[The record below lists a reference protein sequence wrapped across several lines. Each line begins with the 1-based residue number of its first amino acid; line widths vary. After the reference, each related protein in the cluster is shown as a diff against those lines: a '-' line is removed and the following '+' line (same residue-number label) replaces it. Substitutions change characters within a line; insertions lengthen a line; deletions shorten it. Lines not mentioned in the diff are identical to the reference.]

1 MPESYKEDRRPAQ
14 QWYWNDW
21 FSAFDVRNC
30 SLAARGLWIDMLGI
44 MWKAEIRGTLTVNGK
59 QPDNKTLAN
68 IVGSSASEI
77 KPLLK
82 ELETNNVFSRL
93 DDGTIICRRMFRE
106 SAKKGDISK
115 IRSKA
120 GKEGAKK
127 RWQTD
132 GKPMAKHGKNNL
144 PLTKGNGKPMAKTT
158 EVGDSKA
165 SKEKMAKMAASTS
178 SSSSTSTSTSN
189 QRVGSGTKK
198 TPDPPHLRIKFNF
211 KKKEWQGI
219 IDEDTERWKKS
230 FPDVDIGY
238 HVFTRMV
245 DWIISNPRKGR
256 KKNYARFINNW
267 LSDEQEKFDLKNA
280 RKHEDDERA
289 KEWLKEKD

>member
-1 MPESYKEDRRPAQ
+1 MPESYKEDERPAQ

-30 SLAARGLWIDMLGI
+30 CLAARGLWIDMLGI

-68 IVGSSASEI
+68 IVGSSVSEI

-106 SAKKGDISK
+106 SAKKDDISK

-127 RWQTD
+127 RWRNH
-132 GKPMAKHGKNNL
+132 GKPMAKHGKKNL
-144 PLTKGNGKPMAKTT
+144 PLANENGKPMAKTT
-158 EVGDSKA
+158 EVKDSKP
-165 SKEKMAKMAASTS
+165 SEEKMAKMAASS
-178 SSSSTSTSTSN
+178 STSSSTSSSN
-189 QRVGSGTKK
+189 LYTPQFKK
-198 TPDPPHLRIKFNF
+198 FWAEYPNKKEKDVAFGVFKNL
-211 KKKEWQGI
+211 KKKEQEQVVTAARNYRI
-219 IDEDTERWKKS
+219 QTEREKQERKFIKHPATFLRKNRWKDHLGAPEKEEM
-230 FPDVDIGY
+230 D
-238 HVFTRMV
+238 
-245 DWIISNPRKGR
+245 
-256 KKNYARFINNW
+256 
-267 LSDEQEKFDLKNA
+267 KFDDLQ
-280 RKHEDDERA
+280 ERA
-289 KEWLKEKD
+289 MKEKK